1 MQTEEM
7 VAADEFC
14 IHHNIE
20 LSFIYSLKDSGLVEV
35 TSIGEKIFVPVSQL
49 GHLERLV
56 RLYYEMDI
64 NLEGIETIT
73 YLLQQMNDMQQQIVQ
88 LSNRLSM
95 YDHEWNESFDTSPGK
110 MGGHPR
116 GKEMHK
122 LNIACRKIRLT

>member
-20 LSFIYSLKDSGLVEV
+20 LSFIYSLKDSGLVEM
-35 TSIGEKIFVPVSQL
+35 TSIEEKIFVPVSQL
-49 GHLERLV
+49 SQLERLM

-95 YDHEWNESFDTSPGK
+95 YDHE
-110 MGGHPR
+110 
-116 GKEMHK
+116 
-122 LNIACRKIRLT
+122 